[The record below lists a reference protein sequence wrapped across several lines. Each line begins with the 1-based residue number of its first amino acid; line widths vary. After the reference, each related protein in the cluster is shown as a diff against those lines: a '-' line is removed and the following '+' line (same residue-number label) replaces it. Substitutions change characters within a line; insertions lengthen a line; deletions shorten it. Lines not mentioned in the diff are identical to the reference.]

1 LPDTVCKLREAI
13 TKIDGDFVK
22 SLQVDGGFTKH
33 CELVKEMVEACASA
47 ASSSGMNYI
56 AFTSWCNF
64 GLYDIDFGW
73 GKPIWVS
80 LVGSSGNSEAVFS
93 NLVLLMD
100 TRSGDG
106 IEAWVSLDKEDMVVL
121 GQDKELLAFASMDP
135 SPIN

>member
-1 LPDTVCKLREAI
+1 
-13 TKIDGDFVK
+13 
-22 SLQVDGGFTKH
+22 
-33 CELVKEMVEACASA
+33 
-47 ASSSGMNYI
+47 MNYI
-56 AFTSWCNF
+56 TFTSWCNF

-80 LVGSSGNSEAVFS
+80 LVGSNSNSTDVLS

-106 IEAWVSLDKEDMVVL
+106 IEAWVLLDKEDMIVL
-121 GQDKELLAFASMDP
+121 GQDKELLAFASLDT

>member
-1 LPDTVCKLREAI
+1 MI
-13 TKIDGDFVK
+13 TKIPWWATTRFSPLSSQLVA
-22 SLQVDGGFTKH
+22 QV
-33 CELVKEMVEACASA
+33 A
-47 ASSSGMNYI
+47 APNRGMNYI
-56 AFTSWCNF
+56 TFTSWCNF

-80 LVGSSGNSEAVFS
+80 LVGSNSNSTDVLS

-106 IEAWVSLDKEDMVVL
+106 IEAWVLLDKEDMIVL
-121 GQDKELLAFASMDP
+121 GQDKELLAFASLDT